1 MRVICLILLVIS
13 IIGCSVS
20 NKSMIGEEYSGVDSK
35 QKISVEAFL
44 YDAKYY
50 ENNKPRSF
58 RLQVFRTDSI
68 IAFTGKGYFGK
79 GVLRGTL
86 TSDSLKV
93 YFPTQDEYYYKTVDF
108 IFKQSECNTFDE
120 DFDLSALFDFHEI
133 SKLNNEIYEIS
144 ETKNKRK
151 IININHEKCSWDIE
165 IEYKNYDSDLRPYLF
180 SYTNKDNQKI
190 SAKLRKYK
198 KSAKVR
204 LSLFKMPIIKKVLP
218 INAEDGL
225 VN

>member
-1 MRVICLILLVIS
+1 MEWYRF
-13 IIGCSVS
+13 IIFGKVQGVFHRKFVS
-20 NKSMIGEEYSGVDSK
+20 QSFMKK
-35 QKISVEAFL
+35 QF
-44 YDAKYY
+44 
-50 ENNKPRSF
+50 
-58 RLQVFRTDSI
+58 
-68 IAFTGKGYFGK
+68 KGYIQN
-79 GVLRGTL
+79 LSDGT
-86 TSDSLKV
+86 V
-93 YFPTQDEYYYKTVDF
+93 EIVAE
-108 IFKQSECNTFDE
+108 IFDE
-120 DFDLSALFDFHEI
+120 DFDLSVLFDFHEI

>member
-1 MRVICLILLVIS
+1 MILYIS
-13 IIGCSVS
+13 GCSVS
-20 NKSMIGEEYSGVDSK
+20 QKSLVGKESSSPNLK

-68 IAFTGKGYFGK
+68 IAFTGKGYLGK

-93 YFPTQDEYYYKTVDF
+93 YFPTQDEYYYKAVDL
-108 IFKQSECNTFDE
+108 IFEQSECKISDD
-120 DFDLSALFDFHEI
+120 DFDLSALFDFSEI
-133 SKLNNEIYEIS
+133 QKLDNAIYKIS

-151 IININHEKCSWDIE
+151 KIVVNPKECSWDIE
-165 IEYKNYDSDLRPYLF
+165 IEYKKYDLDLRPYLF

-198 KSAKVR
+198 KSAKVK
-204 LSLFKMPIIKKVLP
+204 LSLFKMPNLKEFRPSKQ
-218 INAEDGL
+218 
-225 VN
+225 